1 MDRGDGH
8 AVSSQRSLLRFEDKV
23 RSETRRLARVGEPPT
38 ARVAS
43 FAWLLAVG
51 VHAAALGL
59 PFVRSED
66 DVPLRSP
73 RPDLPTVWRLTPPR
87 PAEPVVSR
95 AGARVPALAP
105 MSVSTTVP
113 RMARFDAEPVP
124 EPPPILSI
132 GTALPT
138 EVDALIPD
146 LDLTAGGL
154 ESAQVPRSVV
164 TSAPRLL
171 RQVRPTYPAAARA
184 LSASGSVTLEVWI
197 REDGTV
203 EFARVVTCS
212 RPGLGFEESALLAV
226 REWLYD
232 ASPAGTGS
240 RTVTVRT
247 EFQRDERRP

>member
-1 MDRGDGH
+1 MN
-8 AVSSQRSLLRFEDKV
+8 SQRSLLRLEDKV
-23 RSETRRLARVGEPPT
+23 RSETRRLARVGEPPPG
-38 ARVAS
+38 RVAS
-43 FAWLLAVG
+43 TAWLLAVG

-59 PFVRSED
+59 PLVRSED

-73 RPDLPTVWRLTPPR
+73 RPDLPTVWRLTPAR
-87 PAEPVVSR
+87 PAEPVVVR
-95 AGARVPALAP
+95 VGARAP
-105 MSVSTTVP
+105 SAAPVGLSTTVP
-113 RMARFDAEPVP
+113 RLAALDAEPVP

-132 GTALPT
+132 GSVIPS
-138 EVDALIPD
+138 EVDTLFPD
-146 LDLTAGGL
+146 LDLTAGAL
-154 ESAQVPRSVV
+154 QSAQVPRSVV
-164 TSAPRLL
+164 TSVPRLL

-184 LSASGSVTLEVWI
+184 LSASGSVTLEVWV
-197 REDGTV
+197 REDGSV

-247 EFQRDERRP
+247 EFQREKRP